1 MTKIGEMPYLNSE
14 IFYLNRVSDFE
25 YIKLTPKKMGVSI
38 SDKKI
43 NAGPISLVDFIKS
56 KNLKLL
62 NNYCVSTKK
71 SANSVFLF
79 SKNKIEDIEDIY
91 ITDETSTSVML
102 LKTLNHFYWKNNNII
117 FQTKDSNCKS
127 KLIIGDS
134 ALKMLNNNDFI
145 YKYDLGYEW
154 NNLTGLPFVF
164 ALWAYDELENNDL
177 SKLEDSIN
185 LGIDNYNNSLEIII
199 KKNNRNYLTKSEI
212 VNYLEGFTYRVG
224 NIEEKA
230 INTFKEMY
238 NEIKG

>member
-62 NNYCVSTKK
+62 SNYCVSTKK

-79 SKNKIEDIEDIY
+79 SKNKIENIEDIY

-102 LKTLNHFYWKNNNII
+102 LKALNHFYWKNNNII

-145 YKYDLGYEW
+145 YKYDLGFEW

-177 SKLEDSIN
+177 SKLDDSIN
-185 LGIDNYNNSLEIII
+185 LAIDNYNSSLEIII
-199 KKNNRNYLTKSEI
+199 KKSNRNYLTKSEI

-224 NIEEKA
+224 DLEEKA